1 MGINSAE
8 KERLEQCLDTIMDF
22 YKKLDYKFNIEII
35 VKHEENVLRGRMIS
49 SALLRH
55 SECNQRGKWE

>member
-1 MGINSAE
+1 MLS
-8 KERLEQCLDTIMDF
+8 F
-22 YKKLDYKFNIEII
+22 YYELNLFMLYEDDG
-35 VKHEENVLRGRMIS
+35 KHEENVLRGRMIS

>member
-1 MGINSAE
+1 MLCEDDG
-8 KERLEQCLDTIMDF
+8 
-22 YKKLDYKFNIEII
+22 
-35 VKHEENVLRGRMIS
+35 KHEENVLRGRMIS